1 MLVESVARSLTPVA
15 REAVQTEAAVR
26 DVNDNLEAK
35 AQQAPET
42 SDLSSDTGARQNFQR
57 PENDT
62 PPGLLSAASTRLNYD
77 KELKRLFIEIVDEDS
92 GRVLNEVPPRAL
104 ALQVQ
109 RFIEENQRAG
119 QAQPTINKVA

>member
-1 MLVESVARSLTPVA
+1 MLVESVARSVTPVA
-15 REAVQTEAAVR
+15 RETVQTDVAVR
-26 DVNDNLEAK
+26 NVNDNVEAK
-35 AQQAPET
+35 AQQAPES

-57 PENDT
+57 PENGT

-77 KELKRLFIEIVDEDS
+77 NELKRLFIEIVDEDS

-109 RFIEENQRAG
+109 RFIEENQRA
-119 QAQPTINKVA
+119 AEDRPKVDQTA